1 MGNSAINGS
10 SLVNLFVD
18 GPAWIDGLLLVE
30 RCGDVSPRSGRL
42 ADKGFT

>member
-18 GPAWIDGLLLVE
+18 GPAWINGLLLVE
-30 RCGDVSPRSGRL
+30 RCGNVSPRLDDRV
-42 ADKGFT
+42 DKGYT